1 MNLKKNHVPAVFVFI
16 PQCWRGKFNVV
27 FNNGK
32 YIGIMATSYQ
42 SYKVPGCMN
51 QYLVI
56 VNVQELN
63 LIDTPKTEDAIQATR
78 VN

>member
-1 MNLKKNHVPAVFVFI
+1 
-16 PQCWRGKFNVV
+16 
-27 FNNGK
+27 
-32 YIGIMATSYQ
+32 
-42 SYKVPGCMN
+42 MN